1 MMINI
6 IMNSIFLVKLL
17 INMHINIIQIKNGKD
32 KVQD

>member
-1 MMINI
+1 MINI

-32 KVQD
+32 VVQD